1 MIIIRKYFSEGKDNK
16 EEEMSDEEKLH
27 VTDQGIVGGTATALI
42 GGGLLAGNRYLV
54 KKGFGDAAR
63 VKNMKK
69 VGLIAVPIGTTL
81 AGISAYQRHKL
92 KKKKSSK

>member
-16 EEEMSDEEKLH
+16 EEMSDEEKLH

-42 GGGLLAGNRYLV
+42 GSGLLAGNKYLV
-54 KKGFGDAAR
+54 KKGFGKAAR

-69 VGLIAVPIGTTL
+69 VGLIALPVGTTL